1 MIFLIGAGLALYKTV
16 IANVP
21 PASPDLANALAV
33 FNVFKWTDQRRR
45 DRWMRLL
52 MIILPLGWAIIGVA
66 VSAPLVLVLFGGIL
80 NAIYL
85 IGVAVAVL
93 YLSFKETDPRIK
105 DGPLFTTYLL
115 TSAVAVFAVGIIS
128 LASI

>member
-1 MIFLIGAGLALYKTV
+1 M
-16 IANVP
+16 
-21 PASPDLANALAV
+21 ANALAV

-85 IGVAVAVL
+85 IGVAISTV
-93 YLSFKETDPRIK
+93 YLSRNETDPRVKGGTFMNVMMWISAFAIMSGRRG
-105 DGPLFTTYLL
+105 GPVHDALQL
-115 TSAVAVFAVGIIS
+115 TRSEIMHQHFMRHVGPFGTRI
-128 LASI
+128 